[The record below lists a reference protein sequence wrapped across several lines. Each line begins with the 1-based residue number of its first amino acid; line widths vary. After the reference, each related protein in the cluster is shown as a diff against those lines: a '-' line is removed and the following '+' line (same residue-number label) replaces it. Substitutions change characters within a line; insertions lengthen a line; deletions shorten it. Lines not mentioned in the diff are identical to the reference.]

1 VSRVDRCVIVMIA
14 GISVAIALLTALV
27 IGLLVLGVGLAYFR
41 LLNI

>member
-1 VSRVDRCVIVMIA
+1 MIA

-41 LLNI
+41 LSLYTTYA